1 MIMIEPFAFPTTV
14 GFIDDSASFLAN
26 LSLQLDTQ
34 LAFRFFHS
42 AKRAISI
49 INDEAIQPLAA
60 EDFFCRYHDRTEQ
73 SDAHEVIAIRIDAI
87 RRQMHNARRFER
99 TSVVVVDYDMPG
111 MNGLEVCRRIVNPAI
126 KKIILTGKANEQLA
140 VKSFN
145 EGLIDRFIRK
155 QDVHVVPVLN
165 EAIDELKR
173 AYLHQTQRT
182 VIEALGLS
190 EYRFL
195 VDPAFAAKA
204 TEIFRELGIV
214 EHYLSTRPTGLVMLD
229 SAGTP
234 YLLLV
239 HTEDA
244 LRATREIAVERGA
257 PAAFLA
263 ELDNGHRAP
272 YFPDS
277 EGYYPIGCTSWQPY
291 MHSATVV
298 RGQQVYTCSVIKNP
312 PGLELGSVVS
322 YDDYLD
328 RLDRQIDEKGD
339 SLA

>member
-1 MIMIEPFAFPTTV
+1 MMIEPFAFPTTV
-14 GFIDDSASFLAN
+14 SFIDDSASFLAN
-26 LSLQLDTQ
+26 LSLQLDPK
-34 LAFRFFHS
+34 LAFRFFRT
-42 AKRAISI
+42 AERAINV
-49 INDEAIQPLAA
+49 INGEAIKPLAT
-60 EDFFCRYHDRTEQ
+60 ENFLCRYHDRTEL
-73 SDAHEVIAIRIDAI
+73 SDAHEVIAVRIDMI
-87 RRQMHNARRFER
+87 RHQMLNARRFER

-111 MNGLEVCRRIVNPAI
+111 MNGMEVCRRIANPAI

-155 QDVHVVPVLN
+155 QDVHVVSVLN

-173 AYLHQTQRT
+173 AYLRQTQRT

-204 TEIFRELGIV
+204 SEIFGEFGIV

-257 PAAFLA
+257 PPAFLA
-263 ELDNGHRAP
+263 ELDDGHQAP

-277 EGYYPIGCTSWQPY
+277 EGYYPDGCTLWQPY
-291 MHSATVV
+291 MHSTTVV
-298 RGQQVYTCSVIKNP
+298 RGQQIYSCSVIKNP
-312 PGLELGSVVS
+312 RGLELDSVAS

-328 RLDRQIDEKGD
+328 RLDNHIDVKGD
-339 SLA
+339 SQA

>member
-1 MIMIEPFAFPTTV
+1 MIEPFAFPTTV
-14 GFIDDSASFLAN
+14 GFIDDSASFFAN

-42 AKRAISI
+42 AERAISV
-49 INDEAIQPLAA
+49 INDEAIQPLATD
-60 EDFFCRYHDRTEQ
+60 DFLCRYHDRSEQ

-87 RRQMHNARRFER
+87 QRQMHNARRFER

-111 MNGLEVCRRIVNPAI
+111 LNGLEVCRRIANPAV
-126 KKIILTGKANEQLA
+126 KKIMLTGKADEQLA

-145 EGLIDRFIRK
+145 QGLIDRFIRK
-155 QDVHVVPVLN
+155 QDVHAVSALN
-165 EAIDELKR
+165 EAIDEMKR
-173 AYLHQTQRT
+173 AYLRQTQRT

-195 VDPAFAAKA
+195 VDPAFAAKVS
-204 TEIFRELGIV
+204 EIFCELGIV

-263 ELDNGHRAP
+263 ELDNGHRVP

-277 EGYYPIGCTSWQPY
+277 EGYYPLGCTLWQPY

-298 RGQQVYTCSVIKNP
+298 RGQHVYTCSVIKNP
-312 PGLELGSVVS
+312 PGLDLGSIVS
-322 YDDYLD
+322 YDAYLE
-328 RLDRQIDEKGD
+328 RLDHEMDARGD
-339 SLA
+339 SRA

>member
-1 MIMIEPFAFPTTV
+1 MIEPFAFPTTV
-14 GFIDDSASFLAN
+14 GFIDDSASFFAN

-42 AKRAISI
+42 AERAISV
-49 INDEAIQPLAA
+49 INDEAIQPLATD
-60 EDFFCRYHDRTEQ
+60 DFLCRYHDRSEQ

-87 RRQMHNARRFER
+87 QRQMHNARRFER

-111 MNGLEVCRRIVNPAI
+111 LNGLEVCRRIANPAV
-126 KKIILTGKANEQLA
+126 KKIMLTGKADEQLA

-145 EGLIDRFIRK
+145 QGLIDRFIRK
-155 QDVHVVPVLN
+155 QDVHAVSALN
-165 EAIDELKR
+165 EAIDEMKR
-173 AYLHQTQRT
+173 AYLRQTQRT

-195 VDPAFAAKA
+195 VDPAFAAKVS
-204 TEIFRELGIV
+204 EIFCELGIV

-263 ELDNGHRAP
+263 ELDNGHRVP

-277 EGYYPIGCTSWQPY
+277 EGYYPLGCTLWQPY

-298 RGQQVYTCSVIKNP
+298 RGQHAYTCSVIKNP
-312 PGLELGSVVS
+312 PGLDLGSIVS
-322 YDDYLD
+322 YDAYLD
-328 RLDRQIDEKGD
+328 RLDHEMDARGD
-339 SLA
+339 SRA

>member
-1 MIMIEPFAFPTTV
+1 MIEPFAFPTTV

-42 AKRAISI
+42 PERAISV

-60 EDFFCRYHDRTEQ
+60 EDFLCRYHDRSEQ

-99 TSVVVVDYDMPG
+99 TSVVAVDYDMPG
-111 MNGLEVCRRIVNPAI
+111 MNGLEVCRRIANPAV
-126 KKIILTGKANEQLA
+126 KKIMLTGKADEQVA

-145 EGLIDRFIRK
+145 HGLIDRFIRK
-155 QDVHVVPVLN
+155 QDVHAMSALT
-165 EAIDELKR
+165 EAIDEMKR
-173 AYLHQTQRT
+173 AYLRQTQRT

-195 VDPAFAAKA
+195 VDPAFVAKA
-204 TEIFRELGIV
+204 SEIFCELGIV

-263 ELDNGHRAP
+263 ELDNGHRVP

-277 EGYYPIGCTSWQPY
+277 EGYYPLGCTLWQPY

-298 RGQQVYTCSVIKNP
+298 RGQHVYTCSVIKNP
-312 PGLELGSVVS
+312 PGLDLGSIVS
-322 YDDYLD
+322 YDAYLE
-328 RLDRQIDEKGD
+328 RLDHEMDARGD
-339 SLA
+339 SRA